1 MKNFLSRTSFLLIVL
16 CSFGIFMAGKQAA
29 MNLEVLVLITTVAS
43 LIIAIAMERYLPFR
57 KSWNVSADEIGTD
70 LTSATVLLG
79 AVDPLLKYA
88 APLLVVYF
96 YSLLPILGLTQYAWS
111 QAPFLLQLVA
121 ATLLIELG
129 EYWSHRM
136 HHQHK
141 KLWWLHAMH
150 HSSERLYAMNNF
162 RFHPLNYFFN
172 FSLGIFPAMLLG
184 VPPEVLLAYLSISQP
199 VLMLQHANIN
209 LRSGC
214 LNTIFSTN
222 ELHRWHHSTADT
234 EANNNYGHAFVFWD
248 QVFGTYRHERE
259 KTSPKKVGLFY
270 TSHRYPGK
278 QGYFSQLRS
287 AFTPNCCSA

>member
-1 MKNFLSRTSFLLIVL
+1 VKLFLSRTSLLLIIL
-16 CSFGIFMAGKQAA
+16 CSFGIFIAARQAA
-29 MNLEVLVLITTVAS
+29 MNLEMLVLFTTVAS

-57 KSWNVSADEIGTD
+57 KSWNVSADDIRTD

-88 APLLVVYF
+88 APIFVVYL
-96 YSLLPILGLTQYAWS
+96 YSLLPILGVTRHAWS

-162 RFHPLNYFFN
+162 RFHPLNYIFN
-172 FSLGIFPAMLLG
+172 FSLGMFPVMLLG
-184 VPPEVLLAYLSISQP
+184 APPEVLLAYLAISQP
-199 VLMLQHANIN
+199 VLMLQHANID
-209 LRSGC
+209 LRSGF
-214 LNTIFSTN
+214 LNSIFSTN
-222 ELHRWHHSTADT
+222 ELHRWHHSTVDT
-234 EANNNYGHAFVFWD
+234 QANNNYGHAFVVWD
-248 QVFGTYRHERE
+248 QVFGTYRHRPEE
-259 KTSPKKVGLFY
+259 TSPKQVGLFY
-270 TSHRYPGK
+270 TSHGYPGK

-287 AFTPNCCSA
+287 AFTLKCCHA